1 MNGCMGTSDVKAI
14 IEQVEQL
21 LAEEELSERAEFAI
35 HNLLNVVEALSAD
48 KKSLADEVERLR
60 KQLEQKKKA
69 KNTSSKDDKD
79 TPSDDDSTSSD
90 HSSEKRRK
98 SRKKPKANDRRSFKD
113 LTIHDTVECPV
124 DPDTLPPDA
133 VRLQDEIVVV
143 QDIEIKPKN
152 TQFQRHVFYSASQ
165 QKYYRGSL
173 PADCDYGDFSAS
185 LRALIVALKYCGN
198 MSEPKIGEFLENFDV
213 QVSAGSLSNILT
225 KSAKLFEQEY
235 DDLLIAGLSSTP
247 YQQTDDTSARVKGE
261 FWNTHIL
268 CNPFYTFYSTRPGKD
283 RLTVLKVLQNT
294 ETLQFRFGEATC
306 QLLQDEFSLPK
317 KWSEEIAALGEVEV
331 SETTLKLL
339 LDGWF
344 GRRNQQ
350 VRTAIEHAAA
360 IVFYR
365 QQSSIPIV
373 QTLVCDDAGQF
384 KLLTDKLS
392 LCWIHAG
399 RHYEKLSPIVDRHA
413 KSLDDFLDHYWAYY
427 ASLQDYRAGP
437 TKELA
442 EKLRLEFDEL
452 FSTQTKY
459 AALDDRIAK
468 TAAKKDE
475 LLTVLSLP
483 EVPLHN
489 NASELGARVSARR
502 RDVSLHSRSERGV
515 RAMDIFT
522 TLVQTSKKLGISAFA
537 YLRDRLSGSLEMPSL
552 AQSIMRSD
560 SRAKS
565 QLSRLVFRKPAM
577 LAVA

>member
-1 MNGCMGTSDVKAI
+1 MGISDVKAI

-21 LAEEELSERAEFAI
+21 LAEEELSERTECAI

-60 KQLEQKKKA
+60 KQLEQKKKS

-79 TPSDDDSTSSD
+79 TASDEDSTSSD

-98 SRKKPKANDRRSFKD
+98 SGKKPKAIDRRSFKD

-173 PADCDYGDFSAS
+173 PADCDHGDFSAS

-306 QLLQDEFSLPK
+306 QLLQDEFSLPR
-317 KWSEEIAALGEVEV
+317 KWSEAIAALGEVEV

-339 LDGWF
+339 LEGWF
-344 GRRNQQ
+344 GQRNQQ
-350 VRTAIEHAAA
+350 LRTAIEHAAA

-413 KSLDDFLDHYWAYY
+413 KSLDDFLNHYWAYY

-537 YLRDRLSGSLEMPSL
+537 YLRDRLSRSLEMPSL
-552 AQSIMRSD
+552 AQSIRHH
-560 SRAKS
+560 ANPG
-565 QLSRLVFRKPAM
+565 PARG
-577 LAVA
+577 

>member
-1 MNGCMGTSDVKAI
+1 MGTSDVKAI

-21 LAEEELSERAEFAI
+21 LSEEELSERTECAI
-35 HNLLNVVEALSAD
+35 HKLLNVVEALSAD

-60 KQLEQKKKA
+60 KQLEQKKKS

-79 TPSDDDSTSSD
+79 TASDEDSTSSD

-98 SRKKPKANDRRSFKD
+98 SGKKPKANDRRSFKD

-173 PADCDYGDFSAS
+173 PADCDHGDFSAS

-306 QLLQDEFSLPK
+306 QLLQDEFSLPQ

-339 LDGWF
+339 LEGWF
-344 GRRNQQ
+344 GQRNQQ
-350 VRTAIEHAAA
+350 LRTAIEHAAA

-413 KSLDDFLDHYWAYY
+413 KSLDDFLNHYWAYY

-552 AQSIMRSD
+552 AQSILHH
-560 SRAKS
+560 ANPG
-565 QLSRLVFRKPAM
+565 PASG
-577 LAVA
+577 

>member
-1 MNGCMGTSDVKAI
+1 MNGCMGISDVKAI

-21 LAEEELSERAEFAI
+21 LAEEELSERTECAI
-35 HNLLNVVEALSAD
+35 HKLLNVVEALSAD

-173 PADCDYGDFSAS
+173 PADCDHGDFSAS

-268 CNPFYTFYSTRPGKD
+268 CNLFYTFYSTRPGKD

-306 QLLQDEFSLPK
+306 QLLQDEFSLPQ

-413 KSLDDFLDHYWAYY
+413 KSLDDFLNHYWAYY

-537 YLRDRLSGSLEMPSL
+537 YLRDRLSRSLEMPSL
-552 AQSIMRSD
+552 AQSIRHH
-560 SRAKS
+560 ANPG
-565 QLSRLVFRKPAM
+565 PASG
-577 LAVA
+577 

>member
-1 MNGCMGTSDVKAI
+1 MNGRMGTSDVRAI

-21 LAEEELSERAEFAI
+21 LAEEELSERTEFAI
-35 HNLLNVVEALSAD
+35 HQLLNVVEALSTD
-48 KKSLADEVERLR
+48 KKSLVVEVERLR
-60 KQLEQKKKA
+60 KQLEVKKKA
-69 KNTSSKDDKD
+69 KTTRSKDDKG
-79 TPSDDDSTSSD
+79 TPSDDDSASSN
-90 HSSEKRRK
+90 HSCEKRRK
-98 SRKKPKANDRRSFKD
+98 SKKKRKGNDRRTFKD
-113 LTIHDTVECPV
+113 LTIHDTIECPV
-124 DPDTLPPDA
+124 DPETLPPDA
-133 VRLQDEIVVV
+133 VRIQDEIVVV

-152 TQFQRHVFYSASQ
+152 TRFQRHVFYSASR
-165 QKYYRGSL
+165 QKYYRGPL
-173 PADCDYGDFSAS
+173 PAGYDHGDFSAS
-185 LRALIVALKYCGN
+185 LRALIVSLKYCGN

-225 KSAKLFEQEY
+225 KSAKLFEQDY

-294 ETLQFRFGEATC
+294 DELRFFFGEATC
-306 QLLQDEFSLPK
+306 QLLQDEFSIPA

-344 GRRNQQ
+344 GQRNQQ

-360 IVFYR
+360 IVSYR
-365 QQSSIPIV
+365 QQSSIPVV

-399 RHYEKLSPIVDRHA
+399 RHYEKLSPVVDRHA
-413 KSLDDFLDHYWAYY
+413 NFLDNFRDRYWAYY

-442 EKLRLEFDEL
+442 ARL
-452 FSTQTKY
+452 
-459 AALDDRIAK
+459 
-468 TAAKKDE
+468 
-475 LLTVLSLP
+475 
-483 EVPLHN
+483 
-489 NASELGARVSARR
+489 
-502 RDVSLHSRSERGV
+502 
-515 RAMDIFT
+515 
-522 TLVQTSKKLGISAFA
+522 
-537 YLRDRLSGSLEMPSL
+537 
-552 AQSIMRSD
+552 
-560 SRAKS
+560 
-565 QLSRLVFRKPAM
+565 
-577 LAVA
+577 

>member
-1 MNGCMGTSDVKAI
+1 MGTSDVKAI

-60 KQLEQKKKA
+60 KQLEQKKKS
-69 KNTSSKDDKD
+69 KNTSSKDDKA
-79 TPSDDDSTSSD
+79 PLSDDDSTSSD

-98 SRKKPKANDRRSFKD
+98 SGKKPKANDRRSFKD

-173 PADCDYGDFSAS
+173 PADCDHGDFSAS
-185 LRALIVALKYCGN
+185 LRALIVSLKYCGN

-294 ETLQFRFGEATC
+294 KTLQFRFGEATC

-344 GRRNQQ
+344 GQRNQQ

-413 KSLDDFLDHYWAYY
+413 KSLDDFLNHYWAYY

-459 AALDDRIAK
+459 AALDHRIAK

-475 LLTVLSLP
+475 LLTVLSVP

-552 AQSIMRSD
+552 AQSILHH
-560 SRAKS
+560 ANPG
-565 QLSRLVFRKPAM
+565 PASG
-577 LAVA
+577 

>member
-1 MNGCMGTSDVKAI
+1 MGTPDVRAI
-14 IEQVEQL
+14 VEKVERL
-21 LAEEELSERAEFAI
+21 LAEEELSDKTELAI
-35 HNLLNVVEALSAD
+35 PELLNVVEALSAD
-48 KKSLADEVERLR
+48 KKSLVDEVERLR
-60 KQLEQKKKA
+60 NQLELKKRA
-69 KNTSSKDDKD
+69 KNTNNSNKDAKE
-79 TPSDDDSTSSD
+79 TPSDDDRGSSD

-98 SRKKPKANDRRSFKD
+98 SKKKRKGNDRRTFKH

-124 DPDTLPPDA
+124 DPEAMPHDA
-133 VRLQDEIVVV
+133 VRIQDEIVVV

-152 TQFQRHVFYSASQ
+152 TRFQRHVFYSAAR
-165 QKYYRGSL
+165 QKYYRGPL
-173 PADCDYGDFSAS
+173 PAGYDHGDFSAS
-185 LRALIVALKYCGN
+185 LRALIVSLKYCGN

-225 KSAKLFEQEY
+225 KSAKLFEQDY
-235 DDLLIAGLSSTP
+235 DDLLIAGLSSTS
-247 YQQTDDTSARVKGE
+247 YQQTDDRSARVKGE

-268 CNPFYTFYSTRPGKD
+268 CNPFYTFYSMRPGKD
-283 RLTVLKVLQNT
+283 RLTVLRVLQNT
-294 ETLQFRFGEATC
+294 DDLRFFFGEATC
-306 QLLQDEFSLPK
+306 QLLQDEFPLPE
-317 KWSEEIAALGEVEV
+317 KWLGEIAALGEVEV

-344 GRRNQQ
+344 GQWNQQ

-365 QQSSIPIV
+365 QQSSVPVV

-384 KLLTDKLS
+384 KLLTDNLS

-399 RHYEKLSPIVDRHA
+399 RHYEKLSPVVDRHA
-413 KSLDDFLDHYWAYY
+413 NFLDDFRDRYWTYY

-442 EKLRLEFDEL
+442 AQLRLEFDSL
-452 FSTQTKY
+452 FSTRTGY
-459 AALDDRIAK
+459 AALDDRIKK

-475 LLTVLSLP
+475 LLTVLSVP

-489 NASELGARVSARR
+489 NDSELGARVSARR

-522 TLVQTSKKLGISAFA
+522 TLVQTSKKLSISAFD
-537 YLRDRLSGSLEMPSL
+537 YLRDRLSGALEMPSL
-552 AQSIMRSD
+552 AQSIRIEAQS
-560 SRAKS
+560 A
-565 QLSRLVFRKPAM
+565 
-577 LAVA
+577 LASA

>member
-1 MNGCMGTSDVKAI
+1 MIASDVKSI
-14 IEQVEQL
+14 IEKVEQL
-21 LAEEELSERAEFAI
+21 LAEEELSERTECAI
-35 HNLLNVVEALSAD
+35 HKLLNVVEALSAD

-60 KQLEQKKKA
+60 KQLEQKKKS

-79 TPSDDDSTSSD
+79 TASDEDSTSSD

-98 SRKKPKANDRRSFKD
+98 SGKKPKANDRRSFKD

-173 PADCDYGDFSAS
+173 PADCDHGDFSAS

-306 QLLQDEFSLPK
+306 QLLQDEFSLPQ
-317 KWSEEIAALGEVEV
+317 KWSEAIAALGEVEV

-339 LDGWF
+339 LEGWF
-344 GRRNQQ
+344 GQRNQQ
-350 VRTAIEHAAA
+350 LRTAIEHAAA

-413 KSLDDFLDHYWAYY
+413 KSLDDFLNHYWAYY

-537 YLRDRLSGSLEMPSL
+537 YLRDRLSRSLEMPSL
-552 AQSIMRSD
+552 AQSIRHH
-560 SRAKS
+560 ANPG
-565 QLSRLVFRKPAM
+565 PASG
-577 LAVA
+577 

>member
-1 MNGCMGTSDVKAI
+1 MNWCMGTSDAKAI
-14 IEQVEQL
+14 VEQVEQL
-21 LAEEELSERAEFAI
+21 LAEEELSERTELAI
-35 HNLLNVVEALSAD
+35 HKLLNVVEALSAD

-69 KNTSSKDDKD
+69 KNTNNSNKDDQD
-79 TPSDDDSTSSD
+79 PSGDDDSGNSD

-113 LTIHDTVECPV
+113 LTIHDTIECPV

-133 VRLQDEIVVV
+133 VRIQDEIVVV
-143 QDIEIKPKN
+143 QGIEIKPKN

-165 QKYYRGSL
+165 QKYYRGLL
-173 PADCDYGDFSAS
+173 PAGCDHGDFSAS
-185 LRALIVALKYCGN
+185 LRALIVSLKYCGN

-225 KSAKLFEQEY
+225 KSADLFEEEY
-235 DDLLIAGLSSTP
+235 DDLLIAGLLSTP

-294 ETLQFRFGEATC
+294 DELRFRFGEATC
-306 QLLQDEFSLPK
+306 QLLQDEFSLPQ

-344 GRRNQQ
+344 GQRNQQ
-350 VRTAIEHAAA
+350 VRTTIEHASA

-365 QQSSIPIV
+365 EQSSIPV
-373 QTLVCDDAGQF
+373 VHTLVCDDAGQF

-413 KSLDDFLDHYWAYY
+413 KAMDAFLDRYWAYY

-442 EKLRLEFDEL
+442 EKLRLEFGEL

-475 LLTVLSLP
+475 LLTVLSVP

-489 NASELGARVSARR
+489 NDSELGARVSARR

-537 YLRDRLSGSLEMPSL
+537 YLRDRLSGSLDMPSL
-552 AQSIMRSD
+552 ARSIQIAAQSAAASG
-560 SRAKS
+560 
-565 QLSRLVFRKPAM
+565 
-577 LAVA
+577 

>member
-14 IEQVEQL
+14 IEKVEQL
-21 LAEEELSERAEFAI
+21 LAEEELSDKIELAI
-35 HNLLNVVEALSAD
+35 QELLNVVEALSAD
-48 KKSLADEVERLR
+48 KKSLVDEVERLR
-60 KQLEQKKKA
+60 KQLEQKKKS
-69 KNTSSKDDKD
+69 KNTSSKDDKA
-79 TPSDDDSTSSD
+79 PLSDDDSTSSD

-98 SRKKPKANDRRSFKD
+98 SKKKPKANDRRSFKD

-173 PADCDYGDFSAS
+173 PADCDHGDFSAS

-294 ETLQFRFGEATC
+294 KTLQFRFGEATC

-344 GRRNQQ
+344 GQRNQQ

-413 KSLDDFLDHYWAYY
+413 KSLDDFLNHYWAYY

-459 AALDDRIAK
+459 AALDHRIAK

-475 LLTVLSLP
+475 LLTVLSVP

-537 YLRDRLSGSLEMPSL
+537 YLRDRLSGALEMPSL
-552 AQSIMRSD
+552 AQSIRIAAPS
-560 SRAKS
+560 A
-565 QLSRLVFRKPAM
+565 A
-577 LAVA
+577 ACG

>member
-1 MNGCMGTSDVKAI
+1 MGTSDVKAI
-14 IEQVEQL
+14 IEKVEQL
-21 LAEEELSERAEFAI
+21 LAEEELSDKIELAI
-35 HNLLNVVEALSAD
+35 QELLNVVEALSAD
-48 KKSLADEVERLR
+48 KKSLVDEVERLR

-69 KNTSSKDDKD
+69 KNTSNSNKDGQG
-79 TPSDDDSTSSD
+79 PAGDDDRGNAD

-98 SRKKPKANDRRSFKD
+98 SKKNRKANDRRSFKD
-113 LTIHDTVECPV
+113 LTIHDTIECPV

-133 VRLQDEIVVV
+133 VRIQDEVVVV

-152 TQFQRHVFYSASQ
+152 IQFQRHVYYSASQ
-165 QKYYRGSL
+165 QEYYRGPL
-173 PADCDYGDFSAS
+173 PADCNHGDFSAG
-185 LRALIVALKYCGN
+185 LRALIVSLKYCGN

-213 QVSAGSLSNILT
+213 QVSAGSVSNILT
-225 KSAKLFEQEY
+225 KSAELFEQEY
-235 DDLLIAGLSSTP
+235 DDLLIAGLSSTA

-268 CNPFYTFYSTRPGKD
+268 YNPFYTFYSTRPGKD

-294 ETLQFRFGEATC
+294 DELRFRFGEATC

-317 KWSEEIAALGEVEV
+317 KWSDEITALGDVEA

-344 GRRNQQ
+344 GQRNQQ
-350 VRTAIEHAAA
+350 VRTAIEQAAA

-365 QQSSIPIV
+365 QQSSIPV
-373 QTLVCDDAGQF
+373 VRTLVCDDAGQF

-413 KSLDDFLDHYWAYY
+413 KFLDAFRDRYWAYY

-437 TKELA
+437 TQELA

-452 FSTQTKY
+452 FSSRTGY

-475 LLTVLSLP
+475 LLTVLSVP

-489 NASELGARVSARR
+489 NDSELGARVSARR

-537 YLRDRLSGSLEMPSL
+537 YLRDRLSGALEMPSL
-552 AQSIMRSD
+552 AQSIRIAAQS
-560 SRAKS
+560 A
-565 QLSRLVFRKPAM
+565 A
-577 LAVA
+577 ACG

>member
-1 MNGCMGTSDVKAI
+1 MGISDVKAI

-21 LAEEELSERAEFAI
+21 LSEEELSERTECAI

-60 KQLEQKKKA
+60 KQLEQKKKS

-79 TPSDDDSTSSD
+79 TASDEDSTSSD

-98 SRKKPKANDRRSFKD
+98 SGKKPKANDRRSFKD

-306 QLLQDEFSLPK
+306 QLLQDEFSLPQ
-317 KWSEEIAALGEVEV
+317 KWSEAIAALGEVEV

-339 LDGWF
+339 LEGWF
-344 GRRNQQ
+344 GQRNQQ
-350 VRTAIEHAAA
+350 LRTAIEHAAA

-413 KSLDDFLDHYWAYY
+413 KSLDDFLNHYWAYY

-537 YLRDRLSGSLEMPSL
+537 YLRDRLSRSLEMPAL
-552 AQSIMRSD
+552 AQSIRHH
-560 SRAKS
+560 ANPG
-565 QLSRLVFRKPAM
+565 PASG
-577 LAVA
+577 

>member
-60 KQLEQKKKA
+60 KQLEQKKKS
-69 KNTSSKDDKD
+69 KNTSSKDDKAP
-79 TPSDDDSTSSD
+79 PSDDDSTSSD

-98 SRKKPKANDRRSFKD
+98 SGKKPKANDRRSFKD

-173 PADCDYGDFSAS
+173 PADCDHGDFSAS

-294 ETLQFRFGEATC
+294 KTLQFRFGEATC

-344 GRRNQQ
+344 GQRNQQ

-413 KSLDDFLDHYWAYY
+413 KSLDDFLNHYWAYY

-459 AALDDRIAK
+459 AALDHRIAK

-475 LLTVLSLP
+475 LLTVLSVP

-552 AQSIMRSD
+552 ARSILHH
-560 SRAKS
+560 ANPG
-565 QLSRLVFRKPAM
+565 PASG
-577 LAVA
+577 